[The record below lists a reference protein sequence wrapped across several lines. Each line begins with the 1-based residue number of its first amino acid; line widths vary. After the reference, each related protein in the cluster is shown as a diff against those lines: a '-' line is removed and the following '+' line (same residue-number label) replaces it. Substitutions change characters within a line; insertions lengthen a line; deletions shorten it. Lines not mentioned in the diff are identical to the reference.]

1 MHYIIHYLSFASKII
16 LVFTCIISTVLC
28 ISCSRAPENTEG
40 LKLTSIEIDGHSVQL
55 IMDSTSM
62 FNNGEPNFNH
72 DSLIMVIG
80 AVYKDI
86 LELFDSKYLSGNIKD
101 LYLEV
106 KKDTCWII
114 DTNFILPPDHINID
128 NCATYHVLN
137 DGKIILIVIG

>member
-1 MHYIIHYLSFASKII
+1 MLHKSTKIFI
-16 LVFTCIISTVLC
+16 LVLTCIISTVIC
-28 ISCSRAPENTEG
+28 ISCSGDPKNTED
-40 LKLTSIEIDGHSVQL
+40 LKLDIIEIDGHTVQL
-55 IMDSTSM
+55 VMDSTSM

-72 DSLIMVIG
+72 DSLKIVIG
-80 AVYKDI
+80 AVYKNI
-86 LELFDSKYLSGNIKD
+86 QELFDSKYLSGNIED

>member
-1 MHYIIHYLSFASKII
+1 MLHKSTKIFV
-16 LVFTCIISTVLC
+16 LVLTCIISTVIC
-28 ISCSRAPENTEG
+28 ISCSAGPKKTED
-40 LKLTSIEIDGHSVQL
+40 LKLDIIEIDGHSVQL
-55 IMDSTSM
+55 VMDSTSM

-80 AVYKDI
+80 AVYKNI
-86 LELFDSKYLSGNIKD
+86 QELFDSKYLSGNIED

-114 DTNFILPPDHINID
+114 DTNFILPPGHINIG